1 MSLNKEDVEKMLRD
15 FLTEV
20 QPAVKAEDLTDDA
33 ELTAL
38 GIESLDV
45 IEMLFEVEDQY
56 GVTVPDEVVQSF
68 VTFKDVVSYIT
79 ENHED
84 AAANAG

>member
-1 MSLNKEDVEKMLRD
+1 MSLKKEDVEKMLRD

-20 QPAVKAEDLTDDA
+20 QPDIKAEDLTDDA

-38 GIESLDV
+38 GVESLDV

-68 VTFKDVVSYIT
+68 VTFKDVVSYIM

-84 AAANAG
+84 VAADAG